1 MNASNVQELFSRAV
15 AGDDAVAMR
24 EGLEL
29 LLGLGNRGS
38 LSPEREYEQR
48 RPDFV
53 LDMPQSRERVR
64 GRDALRTMQERF
76 PAPAPAMTLRRVTGA
91 GRVWVAEADIE
102 YGDDRWQ
109 VVVIFELDGQGL
121 IARETRY
128 YTKPFEAP
136 AWRAELVEAME

>member
-1 MNASNVQELFSRAV
+1 M
-15 AGDDAVAMR
+15 
-24 EGLEL
+24 
-29 LLGLGNRGS
+29 
-38 LSPEREYEQR
+38 
-48 RPDFV
+48 
-53 LDMPQSRERVR
+53 R
-64 GRDALRTMQERF
+64 GRDALRAMQERF

-91 GRVWVAEADIE
+91 SHVWVAEADIE